1 MLNRL
6 ELLTPPDLGHFAVVT
21 DVLVLRC
28 LRGVFCSEATC
39 LDQLRVREVAT
50 LAQLSVHDGG
60 DP

>member
-6 ELLTPPDLGHFAVVT
+6 ELLAPPDLGHLAVIAY
-21 DVLVLRC
+21 VLVLRC
-28 LRGVFCSEATC
+28 LRGVFCGKATC
-39 LDQLRVREVAT
+39 LDQLRVRKVAT